1 MKKIWSQC
9 ESNTNTKGNLIMQEN
24 RYSVSLYGT
33 LLSIFLFLFIGIVF
47 GVLSGC
53 SEKSE
58 QAKVADERMSEKR
71 NIAELPKTGEIDK
84 TETLPDNDDIA
95 FPNTIIMNNKAYAK
109 HTKGIQT
116 FTHMKHAK
124 EYVEKHPELYKNGCG
139 SCHHDK
145 DNKPLI
151 NLKEGDD
158 VQNCI
163 ECHKK
168 ADYIQGKEAKGLTKE
183 QKREYHAN
191 AIHDNCKG
199 CHKEFNKK
207 MNLKAKDEGAA
218 PVTCKTC
225 HGDESE

>member
-1 MKKIWSQC
+1 
-9 ESNTNTKGNLIMQEN
+9 MQES
-24 RYSVSLYGT
+24 RYSVCLYFT
-33 LLSIFLFLFIGIVF
+33 LLSIIPFLFIGIVY

-53 SEKSE
+53 SENSE
-58 QAKVADERMSEKR
+58 QATVSHESVNEKR
-71 NIAELPKTGEIDK
+71 ITSESPKIVENIT
-84 TETLPDNDDIA
+84 TETLSNGEEKRPDIRLKQVKSGIKKGIA
-95 FPNTIIMNNKAYAK
+95 FPNIIIMNNKAYAK
-109 HTKGIQT
+109 HTKDIQT
-116 FTHMKHAK
+116 FTHLKHAK
-124 EYVEKHPELYKNGCG
+124 EYAEKHPELYKNGCG

-145 DNKPLI
+145 DNKPLR
-151 NLKEGDD
+151 NLEEGDD

-168 ADYIQGKEAKGLTKE
+168 AGYIQGKEAKGLTKE

-207 MNLKAKDEGAA
+207 INLKSNDEGAA

-225 HGDESE
+225 HGGESE